1 MLDGGI
7 RVVDGNLG
15 SALILEDDADW
26 DIRIKKQL
34 QAYALS
40 SRKGFASAFGP
51 MARHRMQT
59 PRSSRPTNTM
69 TYRMIL
75 ILTGCHRPPR
85 E

>member
-40 SRKGFASAFGP
+40 SRKGFASASSVLWLVIVCRP
-51 MARHRMQT
+51 HAPVARQI
-59 PRSSRPTNTM
+59 P
-69 TYRMIL
+69 
-75 ILTGCHRPPR
+75 
-85 E
+85 